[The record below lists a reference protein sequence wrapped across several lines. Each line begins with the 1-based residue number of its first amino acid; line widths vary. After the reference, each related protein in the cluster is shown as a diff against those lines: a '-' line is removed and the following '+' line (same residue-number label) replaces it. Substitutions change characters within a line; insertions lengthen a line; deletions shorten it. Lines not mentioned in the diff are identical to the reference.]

1 MKNINYIKHL
11 DGLRGIAIIFV
22 ILYHVNPKTFSG
34 GYIGVDVFFVLSG
47 YLITKKLLSTEKI
60 SVKEFYVNRFKRLYP
75 ATLFVILLSTIVVLF
90 IFTPSN
96 LKDYLQSVVST
107 IFFSSNILFYT
118 ENSYFH
124 TDALLKPLLHTWSL
138 GIEEQFYIFYPLF
151 ILKFK
156 KRKNLALLFLT
167 LFSLT
172 LSITTLPELAKANYF
187 LPIFRF
193 WEIGFGCLVF
203 TFYNKL
209 SPILRQKISLQYLS
223 VITLFVCLFV
233 FNADTSFPGINALI
247 VVIATCLLILLDN
260 PDSLLYKL
268 LTLQY
273 LINIGKL
280 SFSLY
285 LVHQPIFAVYK
296 YLFGKNLNLLSLILL
311 IISIFYLSKFI
322 YTNIENKYR
331 AKQFM
336 RKDKILMSFL
346 TSVLLLVGLYGQ
358 LNNGY
363 ENRIDRFQLSSVEYS
378 GDMSQTGMGSISNG
392 NNQVI
397 LYGDSHAQ
405 QILKSISQKYTV
417 NFSIVPGCLSFETF
431 TSSSSSNINQEC
443 LSQFDEYKKTQLEST
458 KYTVFSFSWGYIKN
472 TDQLTYLLDAINKFG
487 KANPQNIFIL
497 VGPTPES
504 NYEGGFLRCK
514 LNPFTSC
521 QNQYPIY
528 FSKNNEINNIFE
540 NYNFEKNIE
549 TVNLFNLFC
558 DGNFCYEVEKGN
570 LIYFDGS
577 HTTNYSSDKIA
588 QEIFKIIEN

>member
-1 MKNINYIKHL
+1 MF
-11 DGLRGIAIIFV
+11 G
-22 ILYHVNPKTFSG
+22 
-34 GYIGVDVFFVLSG
+34 
-47 YLITKKLLSTEKI
+47 
-60 SVKEFYVNRFKRLYP
+60 FY
-75 ATLFVILLSTIVVLF
+75 
-90 IFTPSN
+90 
-96 LKDYLQSVVST
+96 
-107 IFFSSNILFYT
+107 
-118 ENSYFH
+118 
-124 TDALLKPLLHTWSL
+124 
-138 GIEEQFYIFYPLF
+138 
-151 ILKFK
+151 
-156 KRKNLALLFLT
+156 
-167 LFSLT
+167 
-172 LSITTLPELAKANYF
+172 
-187 LPIFRF
+187 
-193 WEIGFGCLVF
+193 
-203 TFYNKL
+203 FYNKL
-209 SPILRQKISLQYLS
+209 SFRLRQIISLQYLS
-223 VITLFVCLFV
+223 IITLFVCLFV

-247 VVIATCLLILLDN
+247 IVIATCLLILLDN

-268 LTLQY
+268 LTLPY

-296 YLFGKNLNLLSLILL
+296 YLFGKNLNLLTLILL
-311 IISIFYLSKFI
+311 IILIFYLSKFI

-331 AKQFM
+331 AKQFI
-336 RKDKILMSFL
+336 RRDKILMSFL
-346 TSVLLLVGLYGQ
+346 TSVLLLIGLYGQ

-363 ENRIDRFQLSSVEYS
+363 ENRLDRFQLSSVEYS
-378 GDMSQTGMGSISNG
+378 GDRSQTGMGSISNE
-392 NNQVI
+392 NNQVV

-417 NFSIVPGCLSFETF
+417 SFSIVPGCLSFETF
-431 TSSSSSNINQEC
+431 TLSSSNNINQEC

-504 NYEGGFLRCK
+504 NYEGGFLRCVK
-514 LNPFTSC
+514 SIYILS
-521 QNQYPIY
+521 NQYAIY

-549 TVNLFNLFC
+549 TVSLFNLFC
-558 DGNFCYEVEKGN
+558 DGDFCYEVEKGN

-577 HTTNYSSDKIA
+577 HTTNYSSNKIA

>member
-1 MKNINYIKHL
+1 M
-11 DGLRGIAIIFV
+11 II
-22 ILYHVNPKTFSG
+22 
-34 GYIGVDVFFVLSG
+34 
-47 YLITKKLLSTEKI
+47 
-60 SVKEFYVNRFKRLYP
+60 
-75 ATLFVILLSTIVVLF
+75 LSTIVVLF

-138 GIEEQFYIFYPLF
+138 GIEEQFYIFYPLL
-151 ILKFK
+151 IVKFK
-156 KRKNLALLFLT
+156 KRINLALLFLT

-209 SPILRQKISLQYLS
+209 SFRLRQIISLQYLS
-223 VITLFVCLFV
+223 IITLFVCLFV

-247 VVIATCLLILLDN
+247 IVIATCLLILLDN

-268 LTLQY
+268 LTLPY

-296 YLFGKNLNLLSLILL
+296 YLFGKNLNLLTLILL
-311 IISIFYLSKFI
+311 IILIFYLSKFI

-331 AKQFM
+331 EKQFII
-336 RKDKILMSFL
+336 RDKILMSFL
-346 TSVLLLVGLYGQ
+346 NSVLLLIGLYGQ
-358 LNNGY
+358 LKNGY
-363 ENRIDRFQLSSVEYS
+363 ENRLDRFQLSSVEYS
-378 GDMSQTGMGSISNG
+378 GDRSQTGMGSISNE
-392 NNQVI
+392 NNQVV

-417 NFSIVPGCLSFETF
+417 SFSIVPGCLSFETF
-431 TSSSSSNINQEC
+431 TLSSSNNINQEC

-528 FSKNNEINNIFE
+528 FSKNSEINNIFE

-549 TVNLFNLFC
+549 TVSLFNLFC
-558 DGNFCYEVEKGN
+558 DGDFCYEVEKGN